1 MPSENIPV
9 TWETMEQEF
18 QSPSLRDNSEIRNY
32 LDGITPDASTV
43 LPWPDFEEK
52 VRIPST
58 QLPAAARMKIR
69 KDIIT
74 SKDEICEIYRF
85 SATDIFFCSANG
97 KAHINNILRA
107 KGNHNQQHYH
117 TQQLIKEILV
127 SVRETADRCSYVENL
142 DKWKSDYPCLE
153 SLDLPD
159 AKALFIPPSESASI
173 ATDILDEGDIS
184 SQDAFFAA
192 FETVFDKH
200 LGGGPLAILQKAIEK
215 LESI

>member
-1 MPSENIPV
+1 
-9 TWETMEQEF
+9 MEQEF
-18 QSPSLRDNSEIRNY
+18 QAPSLRDNSEIRNY
-32 LDGITPDASTV
+32 LDGITPDAPTV

-52 VRIPST
+52 APIPST
-58 QLPAAARMKIR
+58 PLPVVVRMKIR

-74 SKDEICEIYRF
+74 SKDEIREIYRF
-85 SATDIFFCSANG
+85 SATDRFFSNNG
-97 KAHINNILRA
+97 KKHLHDILRA
-107 KGNHNQQHYH
+107 KGDHNQQHYH

-127 SVRETADRCSYVENL
+127 SVRETVDRCSYVANL

-153 SLDLPD
+153 SLHLPD

-173 ATDILDEGDIS
+173 ATDILNEGDIS

-200 LGGGPLAILQKAIEK
+200 LGDGPLAILQKAIEK